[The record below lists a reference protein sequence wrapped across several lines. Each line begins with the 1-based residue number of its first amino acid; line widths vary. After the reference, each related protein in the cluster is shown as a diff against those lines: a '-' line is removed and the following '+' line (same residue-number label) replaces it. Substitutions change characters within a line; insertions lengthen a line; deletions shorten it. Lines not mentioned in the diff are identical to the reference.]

1 MNSNADHALT
11 PGAPGRGRGTSRWPR
26 SLASRLSLIFL
37 ASLILAH
44 GLSFGLQTFE
54 RYSSARTL
62 MLSNFEQDIDT
73 SVAILERLPAAER
86 PAWLQRLQ
94 RPNYSYRLDAGEP
107 GTAMSDEPASVRSLK
122 TTLGPH
128 YALDFRAIADS
139 RPHYQAHL
147 RFADGQ
153 PLTIDV
159 RPSIMPL
166 SPWLPVL
173 LLGQLALLLLCT
185 WLAVR
190 TAVRPLTHL
199 ANAVENLDPN
209 RQDQRLEEQGP
220 SEVVQAAMAF
230 NAMQARI
237 AAYVKER
244 VQLLAAISHDLQT
257 PITRMKLR
265 VEFMDD
271 SADKDKLAGDLDEMR
286 HLVKEGVAYARSTE
300 PSTEPNSRIRLRAF
314 LESLVFD
321 YRDTGRAVELAETGD
336 LLLTSRPQALRRLLS
351 NLIDNALKF
360 AGEAQVRASQDAAG
374 GLCIQVLDTGPGIPE
389 ALLEE
394 VVKPFYRLESS
405 RNRDTGGTGLGLA
418 IAAQLAT
425 SLGGELRLS
434 NRDGGGLCAQL
445 SLHSVPE

>member
-1 MNSNADHALT
+1 M
-11 PGAPGRGRGTSRWPR
+11 SRWPR
-26 SLASRLSLIFL
+26 SLASRLSLIFF
-37 ASLILAH
+37 ASLVLAH
-44 GLSFGLQTFE
+44 GLTFAMQTLE
-54 RYSSARTL
+54 RYSSAKTL

-94 RPNYSYRLDAGEP
+94 RPNYSYRLDQGEAGR
-107 GTAMSDEPASVRSLK
+107 AMDDEPVSVKSIK
-122 TTLGPH
+122 ATLGAR
-128 YALDFRAIADS
+128 YDLSFRDIPDI

-153 PLTIDV
+153 PLTLDV

-166 SPWLPVL
+166 SPWLPLV
-173 LLGQLALLLLCT
+173 LLGQLALLLVCT

-190 TAVRPLTHL
+190 IALRPLTHL
-199 ANAVENLDPN
+199 ATAVDNLDLN
-209 RQDQRLEEQGP
+209 RPAQPLAEHGP
-220 SEVVQAAMAF
+220 TEVARAAVAF
-230 NAMQARI
+230 NAMQERI

-271 SADKDKLAGDLDEMR
+271 GADKDKLWGDLDEIQ

-300 PSTEPNSRIRLRAF
+300 PSTEAASRLQLTAF

-321 YRDTGRAVELAETGD
+321 YRDIGKPVTLEEAPGN
-336 LLLTSRPQALRRLLS
+336 LLLVCRPQALRRLLT
-351 NLIDNALKF
+351 NLVDNALKF
-360 AGEAQVRASQDAAG
+360 AGEASLRVETVG
-374 GLCIQVLDTGPGIPE
+374 GRLSIQVLDRGPGIPE
-389 ALLEE
+389 EALGE
-394 VVKPFYRLESS
+394 VLKPFFRLENS

-418 IAAQLAT
+418 IAAQLAA
-425 SLGGELRLS
+425 SLGGELKLS
-434 NRDGGGLCAQL
+434 NREGGGLCAEV
-445 SLHSVPE
+445 SLV

>member
-1 MNSNADHALT
+1 M
-11 PGAPGRGRGTSRWPR
+11 SRWPR

-37 ASLILAH
+37 ASLVLAH
-44 GLSFGLQTFE
+44 GLTFAMQTLE
-54 RYSSARTL
+54 RYSSAKTL

-94 RPNYSYRLDAGEP
+94 RPNYSYRLDQGEP
-107 GTAMSDEPASVRSLK
+107 GTAMDDEPASVKSIK
-122 TTLGPH
+122 ATLGGH
-128 YALDFRAIADS
+128 YDLSFRDIPDI

-153 PLTIDV
+153 PLTLDV

-166 SPWLPVL
+166 SPWLPLV

-190 TAVRPLTHL
+190 IALRPLTHL
-199 ANAVENLDPN
+199 ATAVDNLDLSRPA
-209 RQDQRLEEQGP
+209 QPLAEHGP
-220 SEVVQAAMAF
+220 TEVARAAMAF
-230 NAMQARI
+230 NAMQERI

-271 SADKDKLAGDLDEMR
+271 SVEKEKLCSDLDEIQ

-300 PSTEPNSRIRLRAF
+300 PSSETASRIQLRAF

-321 YRDTGRAVELAETGD
+321 YRDVGKPVQLQALAD
-336 LLLTSRPQALRRLLS
+336 LLIVSRPQALRRLLG

-360 AGEAQVRASQDAAG
+360 GGEAWVQVDSAQAG
-374 GLCIQVLDTGPGIPE
+374 LSIQVLDRGPGIPDA
-389 ALLEE
+389 ALGDVL
-394 VVKPFYRLESS
+394 KPFYRLESS

-418 IAAQLAT
+418 IAAQLAA

-434 NRDGGGLCAQL
+434 NRQGGGLCAEVWL
-445 SLHSVPE
+445 RRG

>member
-1 MNSNADHALT
+1 MK
-11 PGAPGRGRGTSRWPR
+11 RWPR

-37 ASLILAH
+37 ASLVLAH

-86 PAWLQRLQ
+86 PAWLSRLQ
-94 RPNYSYRLDAGEP
+94 RPNYSYRLDQGEP
-107 GTAMSDEPASVRSLK
+107 GTQMTDEPASVQSIK
-122 TTLGPH
+122 STLGAH
-128 YALDFRAIADS
+128 YALDFRDIPDV

-173 LLGQLALLLLCT
+173 LLGQLALLLICT

-190 TAVRPLTHL
+190 TAMRPLAHL
-199 ANAVENLDPN
+199 AGAVENLDLN

-220 SEVVQAAMAF
+220 SEVVQAAVAF
-230 NAMQARI
+230 NRMQERI

-271 SADKDKLAGDLDEMR
+271 SADKDKLASDLDEMR
-286 HLVKEGVAYARSTE
+286 HLVKEGVAYARSSE
-300 PSTEPNSRIRLRAF
+300 PSTEAQSRIRLKAF

-321 YRDTGRAVELAETGD
+321 YRDTGRAVELLAMND
-336 LLLTSRPQALRRLLS
+336 LLLGSRPQALRRLLG

-360 AGEAQVRASQDAAG
+360 GGEAWVRVVEEGD
-374 GLCIQVLDTGPGIPE
+374 GLFIQVLDSGPGIPE
-389 ALLEE
+389 ELLGE
-394 VVKPFYRLESS
+394 VLKPFYRLESS

-418 IAAQLAT
+418 IAVQLAA
-425 SLGGELRLS
+425 SLGGALRLS
-434 NRDGGGLCAQL
+434 NRPEGGLCAQVRL
-445 SLHSVPE
+445 PLVRE

>member
-1 MNSNADHALT
+1 MK
-11 PGAPGRGRGTSRWPR
+11 PWPR

-94 RPNYSYRLDAGEP
+94 RPNYSYRLDQGEAGEEM
-107 GTAMSDEPASVRSLK
+107 TDAPASVQSIK
-122 TTLGPH
+122 ATLGPH
-128 YALDFRAIADS
+128 YALSFRDIPDV

-147 RFADGQ
+147 RLADGQ

-166 SPWLPVL
+166 SPWLPAL
-173 LLGQLALLLLCT
+173 LLGQLALLLICT

-190 TAVRPLTHL
+190 TAVRPLTQL
-199 ANAVENLDPN
+199 ASAVDSLDLN
-209 RQDQRLEEQGP
+209 RQNPRLAEQGP
-220 SEVVQAAMAF
+220 SEVVQAAVAF
-230 NAMQARI
+230 NAMQERI

-271 SADKDKLAGDLDEMR
+271 STDKDKLNSDLEEMR
-286 HLVKEGVAYARSTE
+286 HLVKEGVAYARSSEPCTE
-300 PSTEPNSRIRLRAF
+300 VASRIRLRAF

-321 YRDTGRAVELAETGD
+321 YRDTGRPVELLEMAD
-336 LLLTSRPQALRRLLS
+336 LLVVSRPQALRRLLA
-351 NLIDNALKF
+351 NLLDNALKF
-360 AGEAQVRASQDAAG
+360 AGEARVRVLLEDTGAG
-374 GLCIQVLDTGPGIPE
+374 LSIQVLDSGPGIPD
-389 ALLEE
+389 ALLGE
-394 VVKPFYRLESS
+394 VTKPFYRLESS
-405 RNRDTGGTGLGLA
+405 RSRDTGGTGLGLA
-418 IAAQLAT
+418 IAAQLAQ
-425 SLGGELRLS
+425 SLGGALRLS
-434 NRDGGGLCAQL
+434 NRQEGGLCAEVL
-445 SLHSVPE
+445 LPSASE

>member
-1 MNSNADHALT
+1 MK
-11 PGAPGRGRGTSRWPR
+11 GWPR
-26 SLASRLSLIFL
+26 TLASRLSLIFL
-37 ASLILAH
+37 ASLVLAH

-62 MLSNFEQDIDT
+62 MLSNFEQDIDI
-73 SVAILERLPAAER
+73 SVAILERLPTTER

-94 RPNYSYRLDAGEP
+94 RPNYSYRLDHGEP
-107 GTAMSDEPASVRSLK
+107 GTLMDDEPASVRSLK
-122 TTLGPH
+122 ATLGPR
-128 YALDFRAIADS
+128 YTVDFRTIPDS

-147 RFADGQ
+147 RLADGQ

-166 SPWLPVL
+166 SPWLPAL
-173 LLGQLALLLLCT
+173 LLGQLALLLVCT

-199 ANAVENLDPN
+199 ASAVENLDPK
-209 RQDQRLEEQGP
+209 RQDQRLEERGP
-220 SEVVQAAMAF
+220 SEVVQAAVAF

-265 VEFMDD
+265 VEFMDE
-271 SADKDKLAGDLDEMR
+271 STDKDKLASDLDEIR

-300 PSTEPNSRIRLRAF
+300 PSTEPDSRIHLTAF

-321 YRDTGRAVELAETGD
+321 YRDTGRAVA
-336 LLLTSRPQALRRLLS
+336 LLESGERLLDSRPQALRRLLS

-360 AGEAQVRASQDAAG
+360 AGEAQLRVREDAAG
-374 GLCIQVLDTGPGIPE
+374 CLSIQVLDNGPGIPE
-389 ALLEE
+389 ALLGE

-405 RNRDTGGTGLGLA
+405 RSRDTGGTGLGLA
-418 IAAQLAT
+418 IAAQLAA
-425 SLGGELRLS
+425 SLGAELHLS
-434 NRDGGGLCAQL
+434 NREAGGLCAEVRLRTRAQ
-445 SLHSVPE
+445 

>member
-1 MNSNADHALT
+1 MK
-11 PGAPGRGRGTSRWPR
+11 PWPR

-94 RPNYSYRLDAGEP
+94 RPNYSYRLDQGEAGEEM
-107 GTAMSDEPASVRSLK
+107 TDAPASVQSIK
-122 TTLGPH
+122 ATLGPH
-128 YALDFRAIADS
+128 YALSFRDIPDV

-147 RFADGQ
+147 RLADGQ

-166 SPWLPVL
+166 SPWLPAL
-173 LLGQLALLLLCT
+173 LLGQLALLLICT

-190 TAVRPLTHL
+190 TAVRPLTQL
-199 ANAVENLDPN
+199 ASAVDSLDLN
-209 RQDQRLEEQGP
+209 RQNPRLAEQGP
-220 SEVVQAAMAF
+220 SEVVQAAVAF
-230 NAMQARI
+230 NAMQERI

-271 SADKDKLAGDLDEMR
+271 STDKDKLNSDLEEMR
-286 HLVKEGVAYARSTE
+286 HLVKEGVAYARSSEPCTE
-300 PSTEPNSRIRLRAF
+300 VASRIRLRAF
-314 LESLVFD
+314 LESLVLD
-321 YRDTGRAVELAETGD
+321 YRDTGRPVELLEMAD
-336 LLLTSRPQALRRLLS
+336 LLVVSRPQALRRLLA
-351 NLIDNALKF
+351 NLLDNALKF
-360 AGEAQVRASQDAAG
+360 AGEARVRVLEDTGAG
-374 GLCIQVLDTGPGIPE
+374 LSIQVLDSGPGIPD
-389 ALLEE
+389 ALLGE
-394 VVKPFYRLESS
+394 VTKPFYRLESS
-405 RNRDTGGTGLGLA
+405 RSRDTGGTGLGLA
-418 IAAQLAT
+418 IAAQLAQ
-425 SLGGELRLS
+425 SLGGALRLS
-434 NRDGGGLCAQL
+434 NRQEGGLCAEVL
-445 SLHSVPE
+445 LPSASE

>member
-1 MNSNADHALT
+1 MK
-11 PGAPGRGRGTSRWPR
+11 PWPR

-37 ASLILAH
+37 ASLVLAH

-94 RPNYSYRLDAGEP
+94 RPNYSYRLDQGEAGEEM
-107 GTAMSDEPASVRSLK
+107 TDAPASVQSIK
-122 TTLGPH
+122 ATLGPH
-128 YALDFRAIADS
+128 YTLSFRDIPDV

-147 RFADGQ
+147 RLADGQ

-166 SPWLPVL
+166 SPWLPAL
-173 LLGQLALLLLCT
+173 LLGQLALLLICT

-190 TAVRPLTHL
+190 TAVRPLTQL
-199 ANAVENLDPN
+199 ASAVDSLDLN
-209 RQDQRLEEQGP
+209 RQNPRLAEQGP
-220 SEVVQAAMAF
+220 SEVVQAAVAF
-230 NAMQARI
+230 NAMQERI

-271 SADKDKLAGDLDEMR
+271 STDKDKLNSDLEEMR
-286 HLVKEGVAYARSTE
+286 HLVKEGVAYARSSEPCTE
-300 PSTEPNSRIRLRAF
+300 VASRIRLRAF

-321 YRDTGRAVELAETGD
+321 YRDTGRPVELLEMAD
-336 LLLTSRPQALRRLLS
+336 LLVVSRPQALRRLLA
-351 NLIDNALKF
+351 NLLDNALKF
-360 AGEAQVRASQDAAG
+360 AGEARVRVLEDTGAG
-374 GLCIQVLDTGPGIPE
+374 LSIQVLDSGPGIPD
-389 ALLEE
+389 ALLGE
-394 VVKPFYRLESS
+394 VTKPFYRLESS
-405 RNRDTGGTGLGLA
+405 RSRDTGGTGLGLA
-418 IAAQLAT
+418 IAAQLAQ
-425 SLGGELRLS
+425 SLGGALRLS
-434 NRDGGGLCAQL
+434 NRQEGGLCAEVL
-445 SLHSVPE
+445 LPSASE

>member
-1 MNSNADHALT
+1 M
-11 PGAPGRGRGTSRWPR
+11 SRWPR
-26 SLASRLSLIFL
+26 SLASRLSLIFF
-37 ASLILAH
+37 ASLVLAH
-44 GLSFGLQTFE
+44 GLTFAMQTLE
-54 RYSSARTL
+54 RYSSAKTL

-94 RPNYSYRLDAGEP
+94 RPNYSYRLDEGET
-107 GTAMSDEPASVRSLK
+107 GTAMDDEPVSVKSIK
-122 TTLGPH
+122 ATLGAH
-128 YALDFRAIADS
+128 YALSFRDIPDI

-153 PLTIDV
+153 PLTLDV

-166 SPWLPVL
+166 SPWLPLV
-173 LLGQLALLLLCT
+173 LLGQLALLLACT

-190 TAVRPLTHL
+190 IALRPLTHL
-199 ANAVENLDPN
+199 ATAVDTLDLSRPA
-209 RQDQRLEEQGP
+209 QPLEEHGP
-220 SEVVQAAMAF
+220 TEVARAAMAF
-230 NAMQARI
+230 NAMQERI

-271 SADKDKLAGDLDEMR
+271 GAEKDKLWGDLDEIQ

-300 PSTEPNSRIRLRAF
+300 PSTEAPSRIQLTAF

-321 YRDTGRAVELAETGD
+321 YCDIGKPVELDVPGN
-336 LLLTSRPQALRRLLS
+336 LLLVSRPQALRRLLT
-351 NLIDNALKF
+351 NLVDNALKF
-360 AGEAQVRASQDAAG
+360 GGEALVRVETVG
-374 GLCIQVLDTGPGIPE
+374 GRLSIQVLDRGPGIPE
-389 ALLEE
+389 EALGE
-394 VVKPFYRLESS
+394 VLKPFYRLESS

-418 IAAQLAT
+418 IAAQLAA

-434 NRDGGGLCAQL
+434 NREGGGLCAEVL
-445 SLHSVPE
+445 LG

>member
-1 MNSNADHALT
+1 MK
-11 PGAPGRGRGTSRWPR
+11 PWPR

-37 ASLILAH
+37 ASLVLAH

-94 RPNYSYRLDAGEP
+94 RPNYSYRLDQGEAGEEM
-107 GTAMSDEPASVRSLK
+107 TDAPASVQSIK
-122 TTLGPH
+122 ATLGPH
-128 YALDFRAIADS
+128 YALSFRDIPDV

-147 RFADGQ
+147 RLADGQ

-166 SPWLPVL
+166 SPWLPAL
-173 LLGQLALLLLCT
+173 LLGQLALLLICT

-190 TAVRPLTHL
+190 TAVRPLTQL
-199 ANAVENLDPN
+199 ASAVDSLDLN
-209 RQDQRLEEQGP
+209 RQNPRLAEQGP
-220 SEVVQAAMAF
+220 SEVVQAAVAF
-230 NAMQARI
+230 NAMQERI

-271 SADKDKLAGDLDEMR
+271 STDKDKLNSDLEEMR
-286 HLVKEGVAYARSTE
+286 HLVKEGVAYARSSEPCTE
-300 PSTEPNSRIRLRAF
+300 VASRIRLRAF

-321 YRDTGRAVELAETGD
+321 YRDTGRPVELLEMAD
-336 LLLTSRPQALRRLLS
+336 LLVVSRPQALRRLLA
-351 NLIDNALKF
+351 NLLDNALKF
-360 AGEAQVRASQDAAG
+360 AGEARVRVLEDTGAG
-374 GLCIQVLDTGPGIPE
+374 LSIQVLDSGPGIPD
-389 ALLEE
+389 ALLGE
-394 VVKPFYRLESS
+394 VTKPFYRLESS
-405 RNRDTGGTGLGLA
+405 RSRDTGGTGLGLA
-418 IAAQLAT
+418 IAAQLAQ
-425 SLGGELRLS
+425 SLGGALRLS
-434 NRDGGGLCAQL
+434 NRQEGGLCAEVL
-445 SLHSVPE
+445 LPSANE

>member
-1 MNSNADHALT
+1 MK
-11 PGAPGRGRGTSRWPR
+11 PWPR

-37 ASLILAH
+37 ASLVLAH

-94 RPNYSYRLDAGEP
+94 RPNYSYRLDQGEAGEEM
-107 GTAMSDEPASVRSLK
+107 TDAPASVQSIK
-122 TTLGPH
+122 ATLGPH
-128 YALDFRAIADS
+128 YALSFRDIPDV

-147 RFADGQ
+147 RLADGQ

-166 SPWLPVL
+166 SPWLPAL
-173 LLGQLALLLLCT
+173 LLGQLALLLICT

-190 TAVRPLTHL
+190 TAVRPLTQL
-199 ANAVENLDPN
+199 ASAVDSLDLN
-209 RQDQRLEEQGP
+209 RQNPRLAEQGP
-220 SEVVQAAMAF
+220 SEVVQAAVAF
-230 NAMQARI
+230 NAMQERI

-271 SADKDKLAGDLDEMR
+271 STDKDKLNSDLEEMR
-286 HLVKEGVAYARSTE
+286 HLVKEGVAYARSSE
-300 PSTEPNSRIRLRAF
+300 PSTEVASRIRLRAF

-321 YRDTGRAVELAETGD
+321 YRDTGRPVELLEMAD
-336 LLLTSRPQALRRLLS
+336 LLVVSRPQALRRLLA
-351 NLIDNALKF
+351 NLLDNALKF
-360 AGEAQVRASQDAAG
+360 AGEARVRVLEDAGAG
-374 GLCIQVLDTGPGIPE
+374 LSIQVLDSGPGIPD
-389 ALLEE
+389 ALLGE
-394 VVKPFYRLESS
+394 VIKPFYRLESS
-405 RNRDTGGTGLGLA
+405 RSRDTGGTGLGLA
-418 IAAQLAT
+418 IAAQLAQ
-425 SLGGELRLS
+425 SLGGALRLS
-434 NRDGGGLCAQL
+434 NRQEGGLCAEVL
-445 SLHSVPE
+445 LPSASE